1 MTTGYNAMPELIK
14 RQYANNKAMWEGEKD
29 KSSDI
34 AQQAHNA
41 NQQIRDMYGIG
52 ADDMNYRGFTNNVIN
67 GGLRDSSNKYM
78 KKLDTPYQSPYQ
90 KQLELDA
97 NAVRNFQY
105 NPNNDPNFKA
115 YADMYARQGAAAQ
128 DKTYSNLTALSGGRN
143 NSWASAATAQV
154 GQAYAQKTADMIP
167 QLAEQAYNKLLQ
179 QYNVSRDLENTAYG
193 RYSDQWNR
201 DKQIAD
207 TLYDKYNTEWNRTLT
222 EQQHTAQMRDYE
234 QNYATKALELKRLGI
249 ELEALPEQIQVAITS
264 GKLGNTAQ
272 EIANALSRLQL
283 QHAPQQYQN
292 EQRAADDAHN
302 LNVAEIARVNSQSNK
317 NNRVYTGY
325 NYGVQG
331 VVPGVDG
338 LDDDPLAPYYGIKFG
353 AHR

>member
-1 MTTGYNAMPELIK
+1 MATGYGAMPELIK

-29 KSSDI
+29 KTSDI
-34 AQQAHNA
+34 ARQANEA
-41 NQQIRDMYGIG
+41 NNQIRQMYGIE

-207 TLYDKYNTEWNRTLT
+207 TLYNKYNTEWNRTLT
-222 EQQHTAQMRDYE
+222 EEQHMAQMRDFE
-234 QNYATKALELKRLGI
+234 QNYETKALELKRLGI
-249 ELEALPEQIQVAITS
+249 ELEYLPEQLQIAIAS

-272 EIANALSRLQL
+272 EIANAMNKLGYDLEKLYGAKEREAGLSSI
-283 QHAPQQYQN
+283 Y
-292 EQRAADDAHN
+292 ADTAY
-302 LNVAEIARVNSQSNK
+302 K
-317 NNRVYTGY
+317 NAQTSKANRSYTGY

-331 VVPGVDG
+331 VEPGVDE
-338 LDDDPLAPYYGIKFG
+338 LDLFWNK
-353 AHR
+353 